1 MSSNHAVPDG
11 QCRPRGASPSVVLC
25 WVRDKARTV
34 TDYVTQASGYARD
47 HLFPFQTV
55 SSQYVV

>member
-11 QCRPRGASPSVVLC
+11 DVVHGASPSVVLC

-34 TDYVTQASGYARD
+34 TNYVTQASGYAGSS
-47 HLFPFQTV
+47 V
-55 SSQYVV
+55 SIPDSQQPKYVV